1 MSKGNINYK
10 YLKRRK
16 SWFRRNLP
24 LVIFIAVAVIAIAG
38 AITAGI
44 MLSHSN
50 KKKQADNHDSN
61 DEQTVVS
68 TEETTAAR
76 EVVWID
82 NKEPESKEQEY
93 IAPEGV
99 YLPYFIKVNR
109 AANCATVY
117 GIDENGEYT
126 IPVKAFA
133 TSCGKAGD
141 ETIVGENYVTSDKY
155 EWGYM
160 VDGTYGRYAFRISGG
175 YLFHSVPYYSMNKGD
190 LEDGQY
196 NKLGDYASLGCVRM

>member
-38 AITAGI
+38 ALTAGI

-50 KKKQADNHDSN
+50 KKKQADNQDSN

-68 TEETTAAR
+68 TEETTVAR

-93 IAPEGV
+93 IA
-99 YLPYFIKVNR
+99 
-109 AANCATVY
+109 
-117 GIDENGEYT
+117 
-126 IPVKAFA
+126 
-133 TSCGKAGD
+133 
-141 ETIVGENYVTSDKY
+141 
-155 EWGYM
+155 
-160 VDGTYGRYAFRISGG
+160 
-175 YLFHSVPYYSMNKGD
+175 
-190 LEDGQY
+190 
-196 NKLGDYASLGCVRM
+196 

>member
-24 LVIFIAVAVIAIAG
+24 LVILIAIAAVVIIAG
-38 AITAGI
+38 SIIAGI
-44 MLSHSN
+44 MLSHSGKD
-50 KKKQADNHDSN
+50 KKNNQENQN
-61 DEQTVVS
+61 EQTYVTDMS
-68 TEETTAAR
+68 TEETTVAR
-76 EVVWID
+76 EVVWVD

-155 EWGYM
+155 E
-160 VDGTYGRYAFRISGG
+160 
-175 YLFHSVPYYSMNKGD
+175 
-190 LEDGQY
+190 
-196 NKLGDYASLGCVRM
+196 

>member
-38 AITAGI
+38 ALTAGI

-50 KKKQADNHDSN
+50 KKKQADSN

-109 AANCATVY
+109 E
-117 GIDENGEYT
+117 I
-126 IPVKAFA
+126 
-133 TSCGKAGD
+133 
-141 ETIVGENYVTSDKY
+141 
-155 EWGYM
+155 
-160 VDGTYGRYAFRISGG
+160 GRA
-175 YLFHSVPYYSMNKGD
+175 HV
-190 LEDGQY
+190 
-196 NKLGDYASLGCVRM
+196 

>member
-16 SWFRRNLP
+16 SWFRRNLT

-38 AITAGI
+38 AVIAGI
-44 MLSHSN
+44 MLSHYN
-50 KKKQADNHDSN
+50 KEKQDDNHGSN

-99 YLPYFIKVNR
+99 YLPYFIK
-109 AANCATVY
+109 
-117 GIDENGEYT
+117 I
-126 IPVKAFA
+126 K
-133 TSCGKAGD
+133 
-141 ETIVGENYVTSDKY
+141 
-155 EWGYM
+155 W
-160 VDGTYGRYAFRISGG
+160 
-175 YLFHSVPYYSMNKGD
+175 
-190 LEDGQY
+190 
-196 NKLGDYASLGCVRM
+196 

>member
-38 AITAGI
+38 AVTAGI

-50 KKKQADNHDSN
+50 KEKQADNHKS

-82 NKEPESKEQEY
+82 NK
-93 IAPEGV
+93 
-99 YLPYFIKVNR
+99 R
-109 AANCATVY
+109 T
-117 GIDENGEYT
+117 
-126 IPVKAFA
+126 
-133 TSCGKAGD
+133 
-141 ETIVGENYVTSDKY
+141 
-155 EWGYM
+155 
-160 VDGTYGRYAFRISGG
+160 RIHCSRRCLSSIF
-175 YLFHSVPYYSMNKGD
+175 Y
-190 LEDGQY
+190 
-196 NKLGDYASLGCVRM
+196 

>member
-38 AITAGI
+38 ALTAGI

-50 KKKQADNHDSN
+50 KKKQDDNHGSN

-68 TEETTAAR
+68 TKETTAAR

-99 YLPYFIKVNR
+99 YLPY
-109 AANCATVY
+109 
-117 GIDENGEYT
+117 
-126 IPVKAFA
+126 
-133 TSCGKAGD
+133 
-141 ETIVGENYVTSDKY
+141 
-155 EWGYM
+155 
-160 VDGTYGRYAFRISGG
+160 
-175 YLFHSVPYYSMNKGD
+175 L
-190 LEDGQY
+190 
-196 NKLGDYASLGCVRM
+196 

>member
-38 AITAGI
+38 ALTAGI

-68 TEETTAAR
+68 IEETTTAR

-99 YLPYFIKVNR
+99 YLPYFIKGNR

-126 IPVKAFA
+126 IPVKASRN
-133 TSCGKAGD
+133 TSEK
-141 ETIVGENYVTSDKY
+141 ELK
-155 EWGYM
+155 
-160 VDGTYGRYAFRISGG
+160 GRYAILYLHRKQPDCHRPPEQG
-175 YLFHSVPYYSMNKGD
+175 YQWH
-190 LEDGQY
+190 
-196 NKLGDYASLGCVRM
+196 VRYCLRCP

>member
-24 LVIFIAVAVIAIAG
+24 LVIFITVAVIAIAG
-38 AITAGI
+38 ALTAGI

-93 IAPEGV
+93 IAPEAV

-175 YLFHSVPYYSMNKGD
+175 YLFHII
-190 LEDGQY
+190 Q
-196 NKLGDYASLGCVRM
+196 